1 MVLALEEDGQTALID
16 CSTSEVKRMLGE
28 SQGPTYPKGEGW
40 AVREDFPSLHLPSR
54 PTYQPFIWTKI
65 KITESHRIIEF

>member
-1 MVLALEEDGQTALID
+1 MVLALEEDEQTALID
-16 CSTSEVKRMLGE
+16 CSISEVKHMLGE

-54 PTYQPFIWTKI
+54 PTYQPFIRMKI
-65 KITESHRIIEF
+65 KITEFHKITES